1 MKIPFELIEKYLDGD
16 LDQETKKKV
25 ERLISED
32 KEFEKEYLFRL
43 ELNQAIQEK
52 DVMTLREN
60 LSQIYKAMHTVNS
73 GNVIK
78 LFSKNWHLV
87 AASISILIVV
97 GSFLLT
103 NLNHPSAD
111 DLFDTYYNSES
122 AISATRSGNS
132 NFQENLKVALQKY
145 DQNEFDAAITLLED
159 INDNL
164 VADFY
169 LGMAYVEIESYDKAS
184 ESFTRI
190 LDEES
195 NLFEEQAEWYNALCI
210 LKLGKKD
217 EAKDIFSEITE
228 GNSLYK
234 KDAVKILKALN

>member
-16 LDQETKKKV
+16 LDQTTKNEV

-52 DVMTLREN
+52 DVISLREN
-60 LSQIYKAMHTVNS
+60 LSQIYKAIHTSNS

-87 AASISILIVV
+87 AASISILLVV
-97 GSFLLT
+97 GSFLLSGLS
-103 NLNHPSAD
+103 NPNVD
-111 DLFDTYYNSES
+111 DLFDTFYNSES
-122 AISATRSGNS
+122 AISATRSGNA
-132 NFQENLKVALQKY
+132 NFQENLRVALQKY
-145 DQNEFDAAITLLED
+145 DHNEFDAAITLLED

-169 LGMAYVEIESYDKAS
+169 LGLAYVEIESYDKAS

-190 LDEES
+190 LNEES

-210 LKLGKKD
+210 LKLGNKE
-217 EAKDIFSEITE
+217 EAKDIFLEITE
-228 GNSLYK
+228 GSSLYK
-234 KDAVKILKALN
+234 RDAVKILKALN